1 MSKEANKI
9 VKVHEVSATK
19 SSTLSTYID
28 RTVETLKFS
37 ISTIKFPK
45 ELSGIILTILILL
58 VLGLLLIFGNL
69 SNTLNQQ
76 TSLIKQFYTNT
87 ESTVDYQHHIILS
100 DYIKTIGNI
109 VLADNSQTKPEKSA
123 MIRAMTQATLQEL
136 DPESRRYVVMFLYD
150 INLLKTSS
158 KKQLPLFF
166 GASLT
171 NAKLQNLDLRYA
183 NFQGADLTG
192 ADLRGTDLRGANL
205 ENATLKHACY
215 NNLTLFNQGFAPIAA
230 GMKEVLNSRECFS
243 ASSH

>member
-9 VKVHEVSATK
+9 VKVHEVPVTT

-37 ISTIKFPK
+37 ISTVKVPK
-45 ELSGIILTILILL
+45 EVLGGILTTLILL
-58 VLGLLLIFGNL
+58 VLGLLLILGNL

-87 ESTVDYQHHIILS
+87 ESTVDYQRHVILS

-109 VLADNSQTKPEKSA
+109 ILTDDSQVKPEKSA

-136 DPESRRYVVMFLYD
+136 DPERRRYVVMFLHD
-150 INLLKTSS
+150 INLLNTSS
-158 KKQLPLFF
+158 KKQLPLLF

-171 NAKLQNLDLRYA
+171 DAKLQSLDLKFA
-183 NFQGADLTG
+183 NFQGTNLTG
-192 ADLRGTDLRGANL
+192 ADLRGTDLRKANL
-205 ENATLKHACY
+205 ENAILKNACY
-215 NNLTLFNQGFAPIAA
+215 NNLTLFNKGFVPIAV
-230 GMKEVLNSRECFS
+230 GMKEVVDSRECFS
-243 ASSH
+243 ARSR